1 MINNLHNHPNSI
13 RSFRERLVD
22 NCLLDNYLVIL
33 LIPRMVVS
41 AGISGTNHIVLGQ
54 FQATIVV
61 LVVGCMSRVFGLW
74 SVTGHGC
81 CLRLCR
87 SRRCVGSYDS
97 HSAGRYGRSNIDSR
111 SIIGSVDSTIDS
123 IGNINSGGIID
134 STIGSI
140 SNRTGSCGRRI
151 DIIGRIGSIARNG
164 VRIIGSCD
172 SRISSWIGGYGS
184 RIGSKRSSRI
194 CRSDRIIRRIHRTGS
209 YGSRID
215 SRNGSCCS
223 GISCYGSGIG
233 SIDHSRIDNRMGSC
247 CSGISCYGSGIGR
260 IGRSDRIIRRIHSIG
275 SRIGSNDSRIGSCG
289 SGIGR
294 NNSIIRRRHS
304 IGTIDSIII
313 CFSRRC
319 YYFYNRLILM
329 ALGGL

>member
-233 SIDHSRIDNRMGSC
+233 
-247 CSGISCYGSGIGR
+247 R